1 MVAWPTGLVPRA
13 GFVAPELTDRSESPT
28 SLSIESPR
36 RKYTMYVCELLTC
49 TESRSHYRVVGAEII
64 DVTTETVC

>member
-1 MVAWPTGLVPRA
+1 
-13 GFVAPELTDRSESPT
+13 
-28 SLSIESPR
+28 
-36 RKYTMYVCELLTC
+36 MYVCELLTC